1 MSASSTG
8 FSTPP
13 GPWPS
18 KPNSDP
24 SSHPAQK
31 LLTRAHPTDEAKA
44 AQILTDKIAYKSLFL
59 NSSAN
64 DSDKR
69 AARRHIRL
77 RKKAYALKHARPK
90 PLSAK
95 EKRELRVYKLKPEEC
110 RYEVYKG
117 LNALWT
123 RYVLEVLGY
132 LNRNGEVVKGR
143 IGSVASANGGAGAL
157 IAGADFHGMEV
168 EVVRCVDVGRVGL
181 KGIVAR
187 ETRST
192 LTIVCN
198 EKEDKPRRRKPN
210 ANGKERGE
218 VPTGTGNA
226 AEASGSQDKV
236 RMILKKGAVFRVVL
250 DLPSKD
256 QATASNDTVDTQDS
270 TTTNTLTKRRLI
282 FELHGDQL
290 ETRPVERATKKFKW
304 KSMDYL

>member
-8 FSTPP
+8 FSRPS
-13 GPWPS
+13 GPS
-18 KPNSDP
+18 KSTSDP

-31 LLTRAHPTDEAKA
+31 LLARAHPTDEAKVT
-44 AQILTDKIAYKSLFL
+44 QILTDKIAYKPLFL

-95 EKRELRVYKLKPEEC
+95 EKRGLRVYELKPEEC

-132 LNRNGEVVKGR
+132 LDRNGMVVKGR
-143 IGSVASANGGAGAL
+143 IGSVASANGGVGAL
-157 IAGADFHGMEV
+157 IASADFHGMEV
-168 EVVRCVDVGRVGL
+168 EVV
-181 KGIVAR
+181 
-187 ETRST
+187 RST

-198 EKEDKPRRRKPN
+198 EKEDKPRRPKPE
-210 ANGKERGE
+210 ANGKEGAE
-218 VPTGTGNA
+218 VSTGTGNA
-226 AEASGSQDKV
+226 KGASGGQDKV

-256 QATASNDTVDTQDS
+256 QATAGSDTADAPDS
-270 TTTNTLTKRRLI
+270 TTTDTLTKRRLI

-290 ETRPVERATKKFKW
+290 EIRPIERATKKFKW

>member
-8 FSTPP
+8 FSTPS
-13 GPWPS
+13 GPS
-18 KPNSDP
+18 KSTSDP
-24 SSHPAQK
+24 SPHPAQK
-31 LLTRAHPTDEAKA
+31 LLARAHPTDEAKVT
-44 AQILTDKIAYKSLFL
+44 QILTDKIAYKPLFL
-59 NSSAN
+59 NSSTN

-95 EKRELRVYKLKPEEC
+95 EKRELRVYELKPEEC

-132 LNRNGEVVKGR
+132 LDRNGTVAKGR

-157 IAGADFHGMEV
+157 IASADFHGMEV

-181 KGIVAR
+181 KGIVVR

-198 EKEDKPRRRKPN
+198 EKEDKPRRPKPK
-210 ANGKERGE
+210 ANGKEGGE
-218 VPTGTGNA
+218 VSIGTGNA
-226 AEASGSQDKV
+226 KGASGGQDRV

-256 QATASNDTVDTQDS
+256 QATASSDTADAQDL
-270 TTTNTLTKRRLI
+270 TTTDTLTKRRLI

-290 ETRPVERATKKFKW
+290 EIRPIERATKKFKW